1 MATATSSVIKPDHSA
16 SHKHF
21 IFTDEHEEL
30 RESMKSWVL
39 KELTPNRFE
48 WEENLWPDSVLRRA
62 GELGFIGLC
71 YTTSTRWFARTR

>member
-1 MATATSSVIKPDHSA
+1 MATATNSVIKPDYA
-16 SHKHF
+16 TGGKRHF

-48 WEENLWPDSVLRRA
+48 YEENLWPDSVLH
-62 GELGFIGLC
+62 LSLIHI
-71 YTTSTRWFARTR
+71 